1 MKKNCRSVGEVDKT
15 LYKDNLDIE
24 ENKETMEINSAKMLN
39 KETMDVNS
47 LQSQNGDSPYLDMK
61 KKDLLEG
68 ISRRNVSDSLEILQS
83 ARVCILGAGGLGS
96 NIASMLA
103 RSSVGNL
110 HIVDFD
116 EVEASNL
123 NRQAY
128 FVEDI
133 GKKKTEALKNLIE
146 RINPFVNVEIE
157 NIKVTSENIGK
168 IIENEKYIVEAF
180 DNASYKAMVVNEV
193 LGNYDDKIVISGS
206 GMAGL
211 EDANNIKTEKIMKN
225 LYVCGD
231 GYTDYEEYNGIMA
244 PRVMI
249 CAAHQANIVLRL
261 ILKDIIQ
268 F

>member
-1 MKKNCRSVGEVDKT
+1 MENRFRLVSGMKSNSKEMKERENIDSDIKNGV
-15 LYKDNLDIE
+15 
-24 ENKETMEINSAKMLN
+24 
-39 KETMDVNS
+39 
-47 LQSQNGDSPYLDMK
+47 
-61 KKDLLEG
+61 LLEG
-68 ISRRNVSDSLEILQS
+68 ISKRNVSGSFEKLQS

-116 EVEASNL
+116 EIEASNL

-128 FVEDI
+128 FIEDI

-146 RINPFVNVEIE
+146 KINPFVNVEIE
-157 NIKVTSENIGK
+157 NIKVTSDNIGK

-180 DNASYKAMVVNEV
+180 DNAEAKAMVVNEV
-193 LGNYDDKIVISGS
+193 LGNYPEKIVISGS

-211 EDANNIKTEKIMKN
+211 EDANNIKTKKIMN
-225 LYVCGD
+225 NFYICGD
-231 GYTDYEEYNGIMA
+231 GYADYEEFNGIMS

-249 CAAHQANIVLRL
+249 CAAHQANTLLRL
-261 ILKDIIQ
+261 ILKDIL
-268 F
+268 